1 MKLVLVPL
9 TTEALRRLDLDESL
23 PGDIVEL
30 ELSDEDYALISK
42 SGVLDKINSSLG
54 KMLDEYEDESI
65 QGRSSLSASLTIFN
79 EAYNATRHDVIS
91 RIISMNELA
100 IENDTGMFFYL

>member
-65 QGRSSLSASLTIFN
+65 QGRSSLSASLIIFN
-79 EAYNATRHDVIS
+79 EAYNTTGYDAIS
-91 RIISMNELA
+91 RIINLNEIA